1 MMNKMLKLTA
11 IEGKVYVNIN
21 TLRTYNNTIFI
32 NPAFEKDWIQINK
45 KDVRAFIANQKAQKE
60 SKVNPVETTEVKT
73 E

>member
-11 IEGKVYVNIN
+11 IEGKVYININ
-21 TLRTYNNTIFI
+21 TLRIYNNTIFI
-32 NPAFEKDWIQINK
+32 NPAFEKNWIQINK

-60 SKVNPVETTEVKT
+60 SKINPVETTEVKT